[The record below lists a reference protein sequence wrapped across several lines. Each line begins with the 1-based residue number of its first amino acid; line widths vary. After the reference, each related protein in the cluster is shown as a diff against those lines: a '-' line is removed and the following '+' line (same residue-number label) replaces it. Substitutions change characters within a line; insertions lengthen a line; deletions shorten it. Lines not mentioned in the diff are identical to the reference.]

1 MKVNITR
8 KAWKM
13 IKSDINVE
21 YIDHCGSDA
30 SVVRAARVSFAGD
43 SKEFDEVKDSKLIKY
58 LARNKHTSPFNHSFI
73 TVKVK
78 VPVFCARQLV

>member
-1 MKVNITR
+1 MIRSNI
-8 KAWKM
+8 
-13 IKSDINVE
+13 SVE

-43 SKEFDEVKDSKLIKY
+43 NKDFDEVKDTKLINY

-78 VPVFCARQLV
+78 VPLFCARQLV